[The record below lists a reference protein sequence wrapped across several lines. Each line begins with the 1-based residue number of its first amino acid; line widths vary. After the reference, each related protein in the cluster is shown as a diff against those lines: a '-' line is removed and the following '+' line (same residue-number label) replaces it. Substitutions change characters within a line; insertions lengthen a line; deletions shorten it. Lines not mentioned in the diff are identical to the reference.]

1 LKEAT
6 LSESEIA
13 EAWQAL
19 PYERLGLTRTECF
32 ADCPEYSFV
41 FIRASG
47 GDSRARA
54 LYEGQSGVPDLGIY
68 EGSISLRQYAELCLL
83 TDRLGFLELDA
94 EYRAPWPGDAS
105 AIIDVRHS
113 SGEHQVVDYG
123 RQGPPELIALEL
135 AFDGAAANISWQPV
149 PPDDAEDA
157 EDGLAE
163 E

>member
-1 LKEAT
+1 
-6 LSESEIA
+6 SEIA
-13 EAWQAL
+13 AAWEAL

-54 LYEGQSGVPDLGIY
+54 RYEGRAQVPELGVH
-68 EGSISLRQYAELCLL
+68 EGSLSLRQYAELCLL
-83 TDRLGFLELDA
+83 TDHLGFLELEP

-105 AIIDVRHS
+105 AILEVRHAT
-113 SGEHQVVDYG
+113 GDHQVVDYG

-135 AFDGAAANISWQPV
+135 AFDGAAAGVPWQPL
-149 PPDDAEDA
+149 PPEDA
-157 EDGLAE
+157 EGAPGSQDGVAE